1 LYEVFIHPKAD
12 KQLEKLPEKDRI
24 RIEEKL
30 RLLSEFP
37 RVKDI
42 VKIQGRKSCYRLRVG
57 KYRILFEVFKDKE
70 IIVIAKI
77 DVRGRIY
84 KNLD

>member
-1 LYEVFIHPKAD
+1 MSYISLGELYEVFIHPKAD

-37 RVKDI
+37 RVKDLL
-42 VKIQGRKSCYRLRVG
+42 QFY
-57 KYRILFEVFKDKE
+57 F
-70 IIVIAKI
+70 
-77 DVRGRIY
+77 
-84 KNLD
+84 